1 LKGIKQRGFT
11 LVEVIVVLVL
21 LGLIFSILLV
31 VYIGGIKNSLG
42 LLKRSES
49 LNLEGR
55 LFWRFTRSIFGASRV
70 KLVNGT
76 ALYLITTGGN
86 VFRGVVW
93 EAYIYNPQNKTLD
106 YYEFPYPPEKID
118 EIPPQAVSYRL
129 GKFSNFL
136 IMAVDTGRTYADYSG
151 LPDKIEVKINNNT
164 YMFLIG
170 Y

>member
-1 LKGIKQRGFT
+1 LAKST
-11 LVEVIVVLVL
+11 
-21 LGLIFSILLV
+21 
-31 VYIGGIKNSLG
+31 
-42 LLKRSES
+42 
-49 LNLEGR
+49 LNLVIESNKINTKAS
-55 LFWRFTRSIFGASRV
+55 LFWILTRASFGASRV

-136 IMAVDTGRTYADYSG
+136 IMAVDTGRTYGDYSG